1 MMTTSE
7 KNIVSRPVWSD
18 AIRGRRAE
26 VWFHRA
32 VSAYDLAARL
42 DANVTEEARDTA
54 AKLLD
59 SIQRY
64 ALADAR
70 EWEQENSSERYC
82 NSRYHKEREKMLDRR
97 RERLEKQLSKYGCKL
112 VNYGLYPSIVD
123 NETGANLYLLHYFD

>member
-1 MMTTSE
+1 MMTTNE
-7 KNIVSRPVWSD
+7 KTIVSRPIWSD

-26 VWFHRA
+26 VWFRRA

-42 DANVTEEARDTA
+42 APEVTEEARDAA

-70 EWEQENSSERYC
+70 EWERENDSERYQA
-82 NSRYHKEREKMLDRR
+82 SDLHKERQKALDHR
-97 RERLEKQLSKYGCKL
+97 RERLQKQLAKYGCKL
-112 VNYGLYPSIVD
+112 VNYGLYPSIID
-123 NETGANLYLLHYFD
+123 TETGANLHALHYFD

>member
-1 MMTTSE
+1 MTTNE

-26 VWFHRA
+26 VWFRRA

-42 DANVTEEARDTA
+42 DHEVTEETRDAA

-70 EWEQENSSERYC
+70 EWEQENSSEHYQA
-82 NSRYHKEREKMLDRR
+82 SDLHKRRQKALDKR
-97 RERLEKQLSKYGCKL
+97 RERLQKALFPYRCKL

-123 NETGANLYLLHYFD
+123 TKTKETLHFLHYFD

>member
-1 MMTTSE
+1 MMNAKE
-7 KNIVSRPVWSD
+7 KNIVTRPVWSD

-26 VWFHRA
+26 VWFRRA
-32 VSAYDLAARL
+32 VSAYDLAARI

-70 EWEQENSSERYC
+70 EWEAANNSENYC
-82 NSRYHKEREKMLDRR
+82 NSRPHKARQKMLDRR
-97 RERLEKQLSKYGCKL
+97 RERLENQLAKYGCKL
-112 VNYGLYPSIVD
+112 VNNGLYPSVID
-123 NETGANLYLLHYFD
+123 GKTGENLYFLHYFD